1 MPARR
6 WLRRPGRRVLVLAV
20 TVAASLSPVAACA
33 SAPAAPP
40 PASPVPRAA
49 APRLYADPANSL
61 FAAAAQL
68 AGHDPVEAA
77 ELTAIAKT
85 PAGFWAAGQPGE
97 MQMITQVTRAAA
109 RDHSVPV
116 IVAYN
121 LPDRDACG
129 KFSAGRAM
137 KAPGYEHWIGQL
149 AAAVGRGDDIVIVE
163 PDGLAD
169 ILRHCLS
176 AAQSRQRYLLLRYA
190 MKVLGALP
198 HARVYLNAGNPG
210 LFKNPL
216 VLTGPRERPA
226 YSTGADSPPTSR
238 TSSGPGPSSH
248 GASSWRATSPARPK
262 PVIDTSRNGHGPYT
276 GRDYPR
282 WCNPPGRALARRRN
296 STGGPG
302 STAICGS
309 RTRAPATGP
318 ATAGLPQAG
327 TGPST
332 RRRWPVRATVIS
344 GTAAAPSPAPRY
356 PAPGAALLYAVLALV
371 AAPRCD
377 GAAAAE
383 RPPRWTAAAW
393 AALWLGGAVLQL
405 WRRARRTGPER
416 GGPGRTGRPLT
427 IGGRARGSC
436 RR

>member
-1 MPARR
+1 MPVRR

-33 SAPAAPP
+33 SAPTGPP

-61 FAAAAQL
+61 FAAAAHL
-68 AGHDPVEAA
+68 AGHDPAEAA
-77 ELTAIAKT
+77 ELRAIAKT

-137 KAPGYEHWIGQL
+137 TAPGYKHWIGQL
-149 AAAVGRGDDIVIVE
+149 ATAVGRGDDIVIVE

-176 AAQSRQRYLLLRYA
+176 AAQSRQRYRLLRYA

-198 HARVYLNAGNPG
+198 HARVYPG
-210 LFKNPL
+210 RRQ
-216 VLTGPRERPA
+216 PRAWSQQLEA
-226 YSTGADSPPTSR
+226 DLASTA
-238 TSSGPGPSSH
+238 
-248 GASSWRATSPARPK
+248 RA
-262 PVIDTSRNGHGPYT
+262 VIDTSRNGRGPYT

-282 WCNPPGRALARRRN
+282 WCNPPGRALGPAPELDPGPAGIDGYLWVKDPGA
-296 STGGPG
+296 SDGPCHGGP
-302 STAICGS
+302 
-309 RTRAPATGP
+309 PAGRDWP
-318 ATAGLPQAG
+318 KYAASLAGASQ
-327 TGPST
+327 
-332 RRRWPVRATVIS
+332 
-344 GTAAAPSPAPRY
+344 
-356 PAPGAALLYAVLALV
+356 
-371 AAPRCD
+371 
-377 GAAAAE
+377 
-383 RPPRWTAAAW
+383 
-393 AALWLGGAVLQL
+393 Q
-405 WRRARRTGPER
+405 
-416 GGPGRTGRPLT
+416 
-427 IGGRARGSC
+427 
-436 RR
+436 

>member
-1 MPARR
+1 
-6 WLRRPGRRVLVLAV
+6 
-20 TVAASLSPVAACA
+20 
-33 SAPAAPP
+33 
-40 PASPVPRAA
+40 
-49 APRLYADPANSL
+49 
-61 FAAAAQL
+61 
-68 AGHDPVEAA
+68 
-77 ELTAIAKT
+77 
-85 PAGFWAAGQPGE
+85 
-97 MQMITQVTRAAA
+97 MITQVTRAAA

-198 HARVYLNAGNPG
+198 HARVYLDAGNPG

-216 VLTGPRERPA
+216 VLTGPLKKAGIQYGRGFSANVANFQWTGSVVTWSQQLEGDLA
-226 YSTGADSPPTSR
+226 STAK
-238 TSSGPGPSSH
+238 
-248 GASSWRATSPARPK
+248 A
-262 PVIDTSRNGHGPYT
+262 VIDTSRNGHGPYT

-282 WCNPPGRALARRRN
+282 WCNPPGRALGPAPELDPGR
-296 STGGPG
+296 PG

-332 RRRWPVRATVIS
+332 RRRWPVRAS
-344 GTAAAPSPAPRY
+344 SYLRDRCGPGPAPRY

-377 GAAAAE
+377 GAAAAG

-405 WRRARRTGPER
+405 WRQQAGEPDQSAAVLDALGAR
-416 GGPGRTGRPLT
+416 
-427 IGGRARGSC
+427 
-436 RR
+436 

>member
-33 SAPAAPP
+33 SAPTGPP

-61 FAAAAQL
+61 FAAAAHL
-68 AGHDPVEAA
+68 AGHDPAEAA
-77 ELTAIAKT
+77 ELRAIAKT

-137 KAPGYEHWIGQL
+137 TAPGYEHWIGQL

-198 HARVYLNAGNPG
+198 HARVYLDAGNPG
-210 LFKNPL
+210 LFKNPS
-216 VLTGPRERPA
+216 VLTGPLKKAGIRYGSGILRQRSELPVDRDRRHLEPAAGGRPRQHGQSRHRHQPQRPRA
-226 YSTGADSPPTSR
+226 VHRPRLSTMVQPTR
-238 TSSGPGPSSH
+238 PG
-248 GASSWRATSPARPK
+248 
-262 PVIDTSRNGHGPYT
+262 
-276 GRDYPR
+276 
-282 WCNPPGRALARRRN
+282 
-296 STGGPG
+296 
-302 STAICGS
+302 
-309 RTRAPATGP
+309 TGP
-318 ATAGLPQAG
+318 APELDPGPAGIDGYL
-327 TGPST
+327 
-332 RRRWPVRATVIS
+332 WIKD
-344 GTAAAPSPAPRY
+344 
-356 PAPGAALLYAVLALV
+356 PGASDGPCHGGPPAGRDWPKYAAS
-371 AAPRCD
+371 
-377 GAAAAE
+377 
-383 RPPRWTAAAW
+383 
-393 AALWLGGAVLQL
+393 LGGASQQ
-405 WRRARRTGPER
+405 
-416 GGPGRTGRPLT
+416 
-427 IGGRARGSC
+427 
-436 RR
+436 

>member
-33 SAPAAPP
+33 SAPTGPP

-61 FAAAAQL
+61 FAAAAHL
-68 AGHDPVEAA
+68 AGHDPAEAA
-77 ELTAIAKT
+77 ELRAIAKT

-97 MQMITQVTRAAA
+97 MQMITQVTRAAT

-137 KAPGYEHWIGQL
+137 TAPGYEHWIGQL

-198 HARVYLNAGNPG
+198 HARVYLDAGNPG
-210 LFKNPL
+210 LFKNPSL
-216 VLTGPRERPA
+216 LTGPLNKAGIRYGSGFSA
-226 YSTGADSPPTSR
+226 NVANFQWTGAVVTWSQQLEGDL
-238 TSSGPGPSSH
+238 
-248 GASSWRATSPARPK
+248 ASTARA
-262 PVIDTSRNGHGPYT
+262 VIDTSRNGRGPYT

-282 WCNPPGRALARRRN
+282 WCNPPGRALGPAPELDPGR
-296 STGGPG
+296 PG

-309 RTRAPATGP
+309 RTRAPAMGP

-332 RRRWPVRATVIS
+332 RRRWPARAS
-344 GTAAAPSPAPRY
+344 SDLRDRCGPGRAPRY
-356 PAPGAALLYAVLALV
+356 PARHPDRAGAAV
-371 AAPRCD
+371 AA
-377 GAAAAE
+377 
-383 RPPRWTAAAW
+383 
-393 AALWLGGAVLQL
+393 
-405 WRRARRTGPER
+405 
-416 GGPGRTGRPLT
+416 
-427 IGGRARGSC
+427 
-436 RR
+436 

>member
-33 SAPAAPP
+33 SAPAGPP

-61 FAAAAQL
+61 FVAAAHL
-68 AGHDPVEAA
+68 AGHDPAEAA
-77 ELTAIAKT
+77 ELRAIAKT

-116 IVAYN
+116 IVVYN

-137 KAPGYEHWIGQL
+137 TAPGYEHWIGQL
-149 AAAVGRGDDIVIVE
+149 AAAVGRGGDIVIVE

-176 AAQSRQRYLLLRYA
+176 AAQRRQRYLLLRYA

-198 HARVYLNAGNPG
+198 HARVYLDAGNPG
-210 LFKNPL
+210 LFKNPS
-216 VLTGPRERPA
+216 VLTGPLKKAGIQYGAGFSANVANFQWTGTVVTWSQQLEGDLA
-226 YSTGADSPPTSR
+226 STA
-238 TSSGPGPSSH
+238 
-248 GASSWRATSPARPK
+248 RA
-262 PVIDTSRNGHGPYT
+262 VIDTSRNGRGPYT

-282 WCNPPGRALARRRN
+282 WCNPPGRALGPAPELDPGPAGIDGYLWVKDPGA
-296 STGGPG
+296 SDGPCHGGP
-302 STAICGS
+302 
-309 RTRAPATGP
+309 PAG
-318 ATAGLPQAG
+318 
-327 TGPST
+327 
-332 RRRWPVRATVIS
+332 RDWPKY
-344 GTAAAPSPAPRY
+344 AAS
-356 PAPGAALLYAVLALV
+356 LAD
-371 AAPRCD
+371 AS
-377 GAAAAE
+377 
-383 RPPRWTAAAW
+383 
-393 AALWLGGAVLQL
+393 QQ
-405 WRRARRTGPER
+405 
-416 GGPGRTGRPLT
+416 
-427 IGGRARGSC
+427 
-436 RR
+436 